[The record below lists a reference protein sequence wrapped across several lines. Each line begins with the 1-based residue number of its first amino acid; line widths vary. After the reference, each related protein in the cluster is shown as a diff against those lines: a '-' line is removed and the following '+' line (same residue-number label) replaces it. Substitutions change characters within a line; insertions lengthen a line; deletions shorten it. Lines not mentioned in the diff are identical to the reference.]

1 MSLPYT
7 LKKNLIL
14 VLLILVGSISF
25 LLFPKEAEG
34 AEYTICIAA
43 GACSVINAEPEV
55 INNYVA
61 QNLLTCNGTNCNAI
75 NRSVLTS
82 LAGGNNAD
90 SVSDRKSDFTYGCT
104 GVTASLCIA
113 FYDALYWVIS
123 LPVTLAGLYLY
134 FAGTLFDHSIAFTI
148 SNFSANYNTY
158 FAGGVDAVWASFRD
172 VGNIVMIGVFVYI
185 AFRVILNAE
194 SLGMKGFAA
203 RLIIVAVLIN
213 FSLFFTKVI
222 IDISNITATQ
232 FLRGTTTAVVDELG
246 NNPHSISAT
255 FADRAGMKGVF
266 FESAAD
272 VVRGIGNKDNA
283 DMPNGSTLRYIILTT
298 VFFLA
303 VGSVLLYGAILL
315 ISRMIALILLMI
327 TSSLAWVS
335 FMTPKL
341 DKFWSMW
348 WDKMFKYALFAP
360 LYMLLIWATLKITET
375 LGTVGGGAQS
385 ANSEAF
391 VTLTTSGSVFT
402 ATIKVAFIVG
412 LLYGATKIADE
423 LAIYGAKSAKGISMK
438 AFGMG
443 LSMTGGGYALAA
455 GERLAQSI
463 GKATAERAS
472 KVNESLYRR
481 SGGLV
486 GSARLDAQLD
496 KMKKKS
502 AELSLASTAFGK
514 NIGLQTPHDAHK
526 AEDAFEGKMR
536 IADAKKDL
544 QKMLGEQEKLSKE
557 EKNKP
562 RDDAAQ
568 AGGAGADGGGAKD
581 IKNVMEQGAKEQA
594 RATADAIRS
603 TNAGKQEEVQTLR
616 AKLTGAQAAG
626 DGGAVRTIERAIKQ
640 KEGEITAGTQK
651 ISDLASKL
659 QEIER
664 AELRAAST
672 AETAS
677 ATSAPSAGGGGTA
690 PKESSKIEQALAAL
704 KAQGQKQYEQS
715 IKKQNMDTEL
725 AKASRQLAEQQL
737 EWDMANS
744 SSKEDKEHYG
754 RILKEIKKA
763 GRDDTTIALDT
774 LKEALSKKPNSQA
787 PAAPTPK
794 ASAPSASASAPK
806 KDDHGHGG
814 GDHH

>member
-1 MSLPYT
+1 MHL
-7 LKKNLIL
+7 LKKT
-14 VLLILVGSISF
+14 F
-25 LLFPKEAEG
+25 LFVFAASTVFFFYVPNAEANYFCPTNMAGRDASACFEFPDG
-34 AEYTICIAA
+34 ASYEQRLPAQTACQNQYGQGACTVVSDPAAAAA
-43 GACSVINAEPEV
+43 GQASNEQSIQA
-55 INNYVA
+55 A
-61 QNLLTCNGTNCNAI
+61 STG
-75 NRSVLTS
+75 
-82 LAGGNNAD
+82 
-90 SVSDRKSDFTYGCT
+90 FTYGCT

-123 LPVTLAGLYLY
+123 LPITLAGLYLY

-148 SNFSANYNTY
+148 TSFSANYNAY
-158 FAGGVDAVWASFRD
+158 FAQGVDSVWASFRD

-185 AFRVILNAE
+185 AFRVILNVE
-194 SLGMKGFAA
+194 SLQMKGFAA

-213 FSLFFTKVI
+213 FSLFFAKVI

-232 FLRGTTTAVVDELG
+232 FLRGTTTSVVDEFG

-272 VVRGIGNKDNA
+272 VVRSIGNKDNA

-298 VFFLA
+298 IFFLA

-341 DKFWSMW
+341 DKFWGMW

-375 LGTVGGGAQS
+375 LGAVGGGAQS
-385 ANSEAF
+385 ANSQSF
-391 VTLTTSGSVFT
+391 VTLTTSGSIFT

-423 LAIYGAKSAKGISMK
+423 LAIYGAKSAKSISMR

-481 SGGLV
+481 TGGLV

-502 AELSLASTAFGK
+502 AELSLASTALGK
-514 NIGLQTPHDAHK
+514 NIGLQTPHDKHK

-544 QKMLGEQEKLSKE
+544 QKMVSDQEKMSQE
-557 EKNKP
+557 QKNKP
-562 RDDAAQ
+562 RDEAAQ
-568 AGGAGADGGGAKD
+568 AVGESGDGGAKD

-603 TNAGKQEEVQTLR
+603 ANAGKQEEVQTLR

-774 LKEALSKKPNSQA
+774 LKEALSKKPDSHA